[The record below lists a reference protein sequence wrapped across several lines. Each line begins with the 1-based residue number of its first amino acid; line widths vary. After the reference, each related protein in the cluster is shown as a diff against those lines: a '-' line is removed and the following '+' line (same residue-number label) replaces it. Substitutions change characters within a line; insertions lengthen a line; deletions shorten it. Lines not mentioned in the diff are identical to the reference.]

1 MVLGHLPSSC
11 LPSTKSHRSTSSSTK
26 SAKKAPDD
34 SCPMSSRSKLPKKQT
49 QMPAARQKADQSN
62 MDVGERR
69 DGALSGASDRK
80 SKPKPFV
87 QCQVRRLETKSMQGS
102 SCGERFEILPC
113 VLDFFLQNCGEIL
126 SVEDLHFL
134 CYIKIFI
141 MIIVLITTSH
151 LHVKHISNC

>member
-1 MVLGHLPSSC
+1 
-11 LPSTKSHRSTSSSTK
+11 
-26 SAKKAPDD
+26 
-34 SCPMSSRSKLPKKQT
+34 
-49 QMPAARQKADQSN
+49 
-62 MDVGERR
+62 MDVEERK

-113 VLDFFLQNCGEIL
+113 VLDFFLQNCGGIL
-126 SVEDLHFL
+126 SVKDLHFR

-141 MIIVLITTSH
+141 MIIVLITT
-151 LHVKHISNC
+151 